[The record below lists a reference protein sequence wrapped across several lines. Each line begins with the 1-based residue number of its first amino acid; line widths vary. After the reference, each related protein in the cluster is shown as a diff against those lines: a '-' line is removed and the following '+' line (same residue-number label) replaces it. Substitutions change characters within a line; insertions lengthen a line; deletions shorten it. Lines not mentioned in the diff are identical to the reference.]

1 MGMEAVIHMIKQAVF
16 VLGEEKYGMDIMDI
30 NIIERTSKVEKAA
43 GLPDNFK
50 GIIRLRGDLIPV
62 YSLRRRFGLADIPYD
77 DDTRFVI
84 ASSNSKLVAY
94 EVDKVVGIMPLEEE
108 QLLAVPEIAVG
119 NENSFMKN
127 VINHNDQLI
136 IILDPDKILTEQ
148 EKVAV
153 EKVISEQK

>member
-1 MGMEAVIHMIKQAVF
+1 MIKQAVF